1 MSALGGCLGVVVSMT
16 PKAKTL
22 ETFGIRRRTSHEQY
36 PNNIKKW
43 TDMMSNLQ
51 LIKLS
56 QGRGRVK

>member
-56 QGRGRVK
+56 